1 MGSQS
6 ESGKVALCT
15 PTLVFHS
22 DPRLL
27 VMAFGSI
34 CQNKAEVSWP
44 CPMPMGA
51 GAETHGV

>member
-1 MGSQS
+1 MGSKS